1 MARRKKI
8 KVSLGDLFTIPVN
21 NELMTIGQ
29 VVYKGSTS
37 DVYTIYDYVYK
48 QGESINDVTNSSIL
62 FIVNTVDTKLEDS
75 EWKVVG
81 NKKIPEALILPTYIA
96 ETLYGFVVLDA
107 GGKII
112 RHATEN
118 DVKCLSTLRSVSP
131 VILEDAVKAKF
142 GNEEWYPYLDN
153 LLYSFH

>member
-8 KVSLGDLFTIPVN
+8 KVSFGDLFTIPGK

-37 DVYTIYDYVYK
+37 NVFIIFDCVYK
-48 QGESINDVTNSSIL
+48 QGESINEIKNNPIL

-75 EWKVVG
+75 EWKVVV
-81 NKKIPEALILPTYIA
+81 NKKISEALILRIYIA
-96 ETLYGFVVLDA
+96 ETLDGFVVLDA
-107 GGKII
+107 GRKII

-118 DVKCLSTLRSVSP
+118 DVKCLSTLTSVSP
-131 VILEDAVKAKF
+131 VILEDAVK
-142 GNEEWYPYLDN
+142 LN
-153 LLYSFH
+153 LVMRNGIHT

>member
-8 KVSLGDLFTIPVN
+8 KVSIGDLFTIPVN
-21 NELMTIGQ
+21 KELMTIGQ
-29 VVYKGSTS
+29 VVYKGTTS
-37 DVYTIYDYVYK
+37 DVCIIYDCVYK
-48 QGESINDVTNSSIL
+48 QGESISDLTNSPIL
-62 FIVNTVDTKLEDS
+62 FIVNTVGTKLEDS

-81 NKKIPEALILPTYIA
+81 NNKIPEALILPIYIA
-96 ETLYGFVVLDA
+96 ETLDGFVVLDA

-112 RHATEN
+112 RLATEN
-118 DVKCLSTLRSVSP
+118 DVKCLSTLTSVSP

-153 LLYSFH
+153 LLYRP

>member
-8 KVSLGDLFTIPVN
+8 KVSLGDLFAIPVN

-29 VVYKGSTS
+29 VVHKGSTS
-37 DVYTIYDYVYK
+37 DVYIIFDCVYK

-96 ETLYGFVVLDA
+96 ETLDGFVVLDA
-107 GGKII
+107 GGIII

-131 VILEDAVKAKF
+131 AILEDAVKAKF

-153 LLYSFH
+153 LLYRP